1 MALIQA
7 NGISIDVETHG
18 DADAPAVLLVMG
30 LAMPSIA
37 WPQEFIAP
45 LVAAGLRVIR
55 FDNRDCGESTKF
67 AGQRLPNMAL
77 AIVRALLRKKVDAA
91 YTLDDMANDA
101 RGVLDAL
108 DIERAHVVGVSMG
121 GMIGQQLAALHP
133 QRVLSLTSIM
143 SSTGNPDR
151 RIAFGSLR
159 ALRAILARPSANP
172 SVDELTA
179 HLSRVFSVIG
189 SPGYP
194 PTAEQMRVQM
204 ERIARRG
211 YYADGSARQLLAI
224 LRSGDRRAAL
234 AHITAPTLVLHGAD
248 DPLVPLAAGLDTAR
262 SIRDARFEV
271 IPGMGHDF
279 APALQSRLARAVLDH
294 VRAVTPLNEAQP
306 PRAGAAA

>member
-7 NGISIDVETHG
+7 NGVTLDVESHG
-18 DADAPAVLLVMG
+18 DPDAPAVLLVMG

-67 AGQRLPNMAL
+67 AGQRLPNMGL
-77 AIVRALLRKKVDAA
+77 AIVRALLRMKVDAA

-108 DIERAHVVGVSMG
+108 GVERAHVVGVSMG
-121 GMIGQQLAALHP
+121 GMIGQQLTALHP
-133 QRVLSLTSIM
+133 QRVFSLTSIM
-143 SSTGNPDR
+143 SSTGNPNR
-151 RIAFGSLR
+151 KIAFGSRR
-159 ALRAILARPSANP
+159 ALGAILSRPRPNP
-172 SVDELTA
+172 SVEELTA

-194 PTAEQMRVQM
+194 PTPEQMRSQM

-211 YYADGSARQLLAI
+211 YHADGSSRQLLAI

-234 AHITAPTLVLHGAD
+234 ARITAPTLVLHGAD

-279 APALQSRLARAVLDH
+279 APALQARLARAVLEH
-294 VRAVTPLNEAQP
+294 VRAATPPHEAMP
-306 PRAGAAA
+306 PRAAAAA